1 MSFYISVSLFMCLS
15 KFENIFLHRK
25 KTLISLFLVISH
37 LVFLLKGIFFQ
48 EKYLFYGKLV
58 RDIVFEHIS

>member
-1 MSFYISVSLFMCLS
+1 MSLS

-25 KTLISLFLVISH
+25 KSLVSLFLVISH